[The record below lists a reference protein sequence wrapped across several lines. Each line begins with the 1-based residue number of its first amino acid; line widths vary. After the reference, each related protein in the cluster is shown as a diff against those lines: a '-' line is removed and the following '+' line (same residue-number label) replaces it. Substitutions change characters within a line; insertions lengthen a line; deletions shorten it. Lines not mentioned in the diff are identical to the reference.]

1 MELIKL
7 TAPLSRGALAA
18 LRAGDRVSISG
29 MIYTARDAAHKKLTE
44 LLQKGAELPFPLK
57 GALIYYAGPT
67 PAPPGRAIGSV
78 GPTTSYRMDAYAPA
92 LLDAGLL
99 GMMGKGDRGKEV
111 AEAVKRN
118 GAVYFCAIGGLG
130 ALLATRVKSA
140 RVVAFEELGTE
151 AVRELVVEDFPAYV
165 ALDSK
170 GTSFYVSGRENYLAF
185 EKADTEVCK

>member
-1 MELIKL
+1 MERIKI
-7 TAPLSRGALAA
+7 TAPLSRDALKE

-29 MIYTARDAAHKKLTE
+29 TIYTARDAAHKKLVE
-44 LLQKGAELPFPLK
+44 LLSAGRPLPFPME

-67 PAPPGRAIGSV
+67 PAPPSHAIGSV

-99 GMMGKGDRGKEV
+99 GMMGKGDRSKEV

-130 ALLATRVKSA
+130 ALLASRVKTA
-140 RVVAFEELGTE
+140 EVVAFEELGPE
-151 AVRELVVEDFPAYV
+151 AVRRLTVEDFPAYV
-165 ALDSK
+165 ALDGRGESV
-170 GTSFYVSGRENYLAF
+170 YVKGRESYLAF
-185 EKADTEVCK
+185 QKSGC